1 MANAQHVAGTW
12 NIDPTHTTLSF
23 TARHAMVTKVRG
35 QFNEFEGSITIDGEN
50 PNNSSVEVTVHAN
63 SIDTNND
70 MRDGH
75 LRSNDFFDID
85 TYPTLSFKSTTVEA
99 SEEEIVV
106 TGDMTIKGVTKEITI
121 TLDWTGPVTDPY
133 GVDRLGFETSFSI
146 NRQDYGVSFS
156 APLEAGGVLVSDKV
170 KIELDIAAV
179 KAA

>member
-35 QFNEFEGSITIDGEN
+35 QFNEFEGFINIDGEN
-50 PNNSSVEVTVHAN
+50 PNNSSVEVIVQAN
-63 SIDTNND
+63 SIDTNNET
-70 MRDGH
+70 RDGH
-75 LRSNDFFDID
+75 LRSGDFLEIE
-85 TYPTLSFKSTTVEA
+85 THPTLSFKSTKVEA

-106 TGDMTIKGVTKEITI
+106 TGDMTIKGVTKEITV
-121 TLDWTGPVTDPY
+121 TLDWTGPVTDPQ
-133 GVDRLGFETSFSI
+133 GSDRLGFETSFSI

-156 APLEAGGVLVSDKV
+156 APLEAGGVLVGDKV
-170 KIELDIAAV
+170 NIELDIAAV